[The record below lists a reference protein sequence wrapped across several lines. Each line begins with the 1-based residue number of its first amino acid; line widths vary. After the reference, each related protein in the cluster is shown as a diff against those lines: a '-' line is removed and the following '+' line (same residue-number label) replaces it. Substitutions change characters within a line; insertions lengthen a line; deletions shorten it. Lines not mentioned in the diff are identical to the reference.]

1 MNGSIRR
8 RGKGTYEL
16 TIDLGKDS
24 NGRRQRKFVNV
35 KGTRKEADRKLR
47 DILASLDKG
56 LPVDAGKVSL
66 SEMLQRWMRDYV
78 VPNTRARTAE
88 RYESDIRLH
97 IEPSLG
103 HIQLSRLSPADIQ
116 AMEARLLEGGK
127 SARSVQH
134 IHAVLR
140 ESLKHAL
147 RWGLVF
153 RNPAE
158 AVDPPR
164 PSRPE
169 IQPPSANAVWDLL
182 EAAKETPYHG
192 ALVFLAFTGCRRGEA
207 LGLRWTDIDLEN
219 GNAAIV
225 QSLQRVKGKGLVFQ
239 APKSTKSRRAIS
251 LDSDTIDM
259 LREHRGKQLLR
270 QVELYG
276 AYSDQGLVFPGSL
289 GGPIDPSVLT
299 RTFEK
304 LVRRIGLTATR
315 LHDLRHFHAT
325 LLLQQRTNSKVV
337 QERLGHSSFAITMDT
352 YSYVTPGLQKQAAQD
367 FALAMEKAKPLDN

>member
-47 DILASLDKG
+47 DILASIDKG
-56 LPVDAGKVSL
+56 LPVDAGKLSL
-66 SEMLQRWMRDYV
+66 REMLQRWLRDYV

-97 IEPSLG
+97 IDPAIG

-116 AMEARLLEGGK
+116 AMEARLLETGK

-140 ESLKHAL
+140 EALKHAL

-169 IQPPSANAVWDLL
+169 IQPPNADAVWGIL
-182 EAAKETPYHG
+182 EAAKETSYYS
-192 ALVFLAFTGCRRGEA
+192 ALFFMAFTGCRRGEA

-219 GNAAIV
+219 CNAAIV
-225 QSLQRVKGKGLVFQ
+225 QSLQRVKGQGLVFQ
-239 APKSTKSRRAIS
+239 APKSAKSRRAIS

-259 LREHRGKQLLR
+259 LHEHRGKQLLR
-270 QVELYG
+270 QVELGG
-276 AYSDQGLVFPGSL
+276 AYSDQGLVFPGPL

-304 LVRRIGLTATR
+304 LVRRMGLTNTR

-325 LLLQQRTNSKVV
+325 LLLQQGTNPKIV
-337 QERLGHSSFAITMDT
+337 QERLGHSSFVITMDT
-352 YSYVTPGLQKQAAQD
+352 YSHVAPGLQKQASQD
-367 FALAMEKAKPLDN
+367 FALAMKKAKPLNN